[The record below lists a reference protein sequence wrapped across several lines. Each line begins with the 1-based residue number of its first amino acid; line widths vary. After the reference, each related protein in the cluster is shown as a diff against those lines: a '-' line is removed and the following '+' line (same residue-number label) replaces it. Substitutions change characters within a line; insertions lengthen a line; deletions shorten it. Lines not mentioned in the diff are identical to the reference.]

1 MQISGGAAH
10 KTWEGSGVPAPL
22 TPLLGFALG
31 VACAWA
37 AVGDLGRSTSGLG
50 GRALLV
56 TMAYALLVF
65 APVAGYFVA
74 FEPDWSFAYF
84 VDSERL
90 PAVVPIAVVLLA
102 AASVPAGFLAAA
114 ADARAHRLGRV
125 LRKAAVPAFLA
136 TTFLLATF
144 SRLSVHANYAQFHG
158 DFGTRGVAGGPLGY
172 ALIWM
177 LGVLAAATAWT
188 LRALQRMSR
197 KS

>member
-1 MQISGGAAH
+1 M
-10 KTWEGSGVPAPL
+10 PAPV

-50 GRALLV
+50 GRALLL
-56 TMAYALLVF
+56 TTTFALLVF

-74 FEPDWSFAYF
+74 FEPDWAFAYF

-90 PAVVPIAVVLLA
+90 PTAVPIAVVLCA
-102 AASVPAGFLAAA
+102 AASVPAGFLAAV
-114 ADARAHRLGRV
+114 ADARAHRLARI
-125 LRKAAVPAFLA
+125 LRKAAVPAVLA
-136 TTFLLATF
+136 AVFLLATF

-177 LGVLAAATAWT
+177 LGVLGAATAWT

-197 KS
+197 EG

>member
-1 MQISGGAAH
+1 
-10 KTWEGSGVPAPL
+10 VPAPL

-56 TMAYALLVF
+56 TTAFALLVF
-65 APVAGYFVA
+65 APIAGYFVA
-74 FEPDWSFAYF
+74 FEPDWSYAYF

-90 PAVVPIAVVLLA
+90 PAIVPIAVVLLA
-102 AASVPAGFLAAA
+102 AVSVPAGFLAAVG
-114 ADARAHRLGRV
+114 DARSRRLGRV
-125 LRKAAVPAFLA
+125 LRKAAVPAFLCA
-136 TTFLLATF
+136 VFLLATF

>member
-1 MQISGGAAH
+1 M
-10 KTWEGSGVPAPL
+10 PAPV

-50 GRALLV
+50 GRALLL
-56 TMAYALLVF
+56 TTAFALLVF

-90 PAVVPIAVVLLA
+90 PTAVPIAVVLVA
-102 AASVPAGFLAAA
+102 AASVPAGFLAAV

-125 LRKAAVPAFLA
+125 LRKAAVPAALA
-136 TTFLLATF
+136 AVFLLATF

-197 KS
+197 ES

>member
-1 MQISGGAAH
+1 
-10 KTWEGSGVPAPL
+10 VPAPL

-50 GRALLV
+50 GRALLL
-56 TMAYALLVF
+56 TTAFALLVF
-65 APVAGYFVA
+65 APIAGYFVA

-90 PAVVPIAVVLLA
+90 SAVVPIAVVLLA
-102 AASVPAGFLAAA
+102 AASVPAGFLSAV
-114 ADARAHRLGRV
+114 ADARARRLGRV
-125 LRKAAVPAFLA
+125 LRKAVIPAGLAAV
-136 TTFLLATF
+136 FLLATF

-172 ALIWM
+172 AVIWM

-197 KS
+197 NG

>member
-1 MQISGGAAH
+1 M
-10 KTWEGSGVPAPL
+10 PAFV
-22 TPLLGFALG
+22 TPFLGFALG

-50 GRALLV
+50 GRALLL
-56 TMAYALLVF
+56 TTAFALLVF
-65 APVAGYFVA
+65 APVAGYFIA

-90 PAVVPIAVVLLA
+90 PTAVPIAVVLLA
-102 AASVPAGFLAAA
+102 AISVPGGFLAAVG
-114 ADARAHRLGRV
+114 DARARRLARV
-125 LRKAAVPAFLA
+125 LRKAAVPALLA
-136 TTFLLATF
+136 AIGVLATF

-158 DFGTRGVAGGPLGY
+158 DFGTRGVAGSPLGY

-177 LGVLAAATAWT
+177 LAVLGGATAWT

-197 KS
+197 EG

>member
-1 MQISGGAAH
+1 M
-10 KTWEGSGVPAPL
+10 PAPL

-37 AVGDLGRSTSGLG
+37 SMGDLGRSASGLG

-56 TMAYALLVF
+56 TTAYALLVF
-65 APVAGYFVA
+65 APIAGYFVA

-90 PAVVPIAVVLLA
+90 PAAVPMAVVLLA
-102 AASVPAGFLAAA
+102 AASVPAGFLATI

-125 LRKAAVPAFLA
+125 LRLGAIPALLSAVL
-136 TTFLLATF
+136 LLATF

-177 LGVLAAATAWT
+177 LGVLATATAWT

-197 KS
+197 KT

>member
-1 MQISGGAAH
+1 M
-10 KTWEGSGVPAPL
+10 
-22 TPLLGFALG
+22 
-31 VACAWA
+31 
-37 AVGDLGRSTSGLG
+37 GDLGRSASGLG

-56 TMAYALLVF
+56 TTAYALLVF
-65 APVAGYFVA
+65 APIAGYFVA

-90 PAVVPIAVVLLA
+90 PAAVPMAVVLLA
-102 AASVPAGFLAAA
+102 AASVPAGFLATI

-125 LRKAAVPAFLA
+125 LRLGAIPALLSAVL
-136 TTFLLATF
+136 LLATF

-197 KS
+197 KT